1 VSTGRVLALDYG
13 TRRVGVAVSDP
24 LGISAQAH
32 SVLDGADPGLMGNI
46 SRLAAELGAERIVVG
61 LPLSLDG
68 SEGPAAAAVRRF
80 AAEVGAATGLPIE
93 LLDERFT
100 TVSADRVLVEAGLS
114 ERRRRGVR
122 DRVAAA
128 VLLQSYL
135 DGER

>member
-1 VSTGRVLALDYG
+1 VSSGRVLALDFG

-24 LGISAQAH
+24 LGISAQPH
-32 SVLDGADPGLMGNI
+32 SVLDGTDPGLMGI
-46 SRLAAELGAERIVVG
+46 IGRLAGDLAVERIVVG

-68 SEGPAAAAVRRF
+68 NEGPAAVAARRF
-80 AAEVGAATGLPIE
+80 AAEVAAATGLPVE

-100 TVSADRVLVEAGLS
+100 TVSAERVLVEAGLS
-114 ERRRRGVR
+114 GRRRRVVR

-135 DGER
+135 DGGR

>member
-1 VSTGRVLALDYG
+1 MSAGRVLALDFG

-24 LGISAQAH
+24 LGISGQPH
-32 SVLDGADPGLMGNI
+32 SVLDGADPGLMENI
-46 SRLAAELGAERIVVG
+46 GRLAADLGAERIVVG
-61 LPLSLDG
+61 LPLSLNG

-80 AAEVGAATGLPIE
+80 AGEVAAATGLPVE

-100 TVSADRVLVEAGLS
+100 TVSAERVLVEAGLPG
-114 ERRRRGVR
+114 RRRRRVR

-135 DGER
+135 DGRR

>member
-1 VSTGRVLALDYG
+1 VSSGRGRALDFG

-24 LGISAQAH
+24 LGISAQPH
-32 SVLDGADPGLMGNI
+32 SVLDGTDPGLMGI
-46 SRLAAELGAERIVVG
+46 IGRLAGDLAVERIVVG

-68 SEGPAAAAVRRF
+68 NEGPAAVAARRF
-80 AAEVGAATGLPIE
+80 AAEVAAATGLPVE

-100 TVSADRVLVEAGLS
+100 TVSAERVLVEAGLS
-114 ERRRRGVR
+114 GRRRRVVR

-135 DGER
+135 DGGR

>member
-1 VSTGRVLALDYG
+1 MTAGRVLALDYG

-24 LGISAQAH
+24 LGITAQAH
-32 SVLDGADPGLMGNI
+32 SVLDGAGPGLMGNI
-46 SRLAAELGAERIVVG
+46 SRLAAELGAERIVIG
-61 LPLSLDG
+61 LPVSLDG

-80 AAEVGAATGLPIE
+80 AAEVGAATGLPID

-100 TVSADRVLVEAGLS
+100 TVSAERVLVEAGLNG
-114 ERRRRGVR
+114 RRRREIR

-135 DGER
+135 DGGR

>member
-1 VSTGRVLALDYG
+1 MSGERVLALDFG

-24 LGISAQAH
+24 LGISAQPH
-32 SVLDGADPGLMGNI
+32 SILDGTDAGLMAAI
-46 SRLAAELGAERIVVG
+46 ASLAAESGAGRVVVG
-61 LPLSLDG
+61 LPVSLDG
-68 SEGPAAAAVRRF
+68 SEGPAAAAARHF
-80 AAEVGAATGLPIE
+80 AADVAAATGLPVQ

-100 TVSADRVLVEAGLS
+100 TVTAERVLVEAGLS
-114 ERRRRGVR
+114 GRRRRGVR

>member
-1 VSTGRVLALDYG
+1 VSPGRVLALDFG

-24 LGISAQAH
+24 LGISAQPH
-32 SVLDGADPGLMGNI
+32 SVLDGAAPGLMGDVG
-46 SRLAAELGAERIVVG
+46 RLAAELGAERIVVG

-68 SEGPAAAAVRRF
+68 SEGPAAAMARRF
-80 AAEVGAATGLPIE
+80 AAEVAAATGLPVE

-100 TVSADRVLVEAGLS
+100 TVSADRVLVEAGLP
-114 ERRRRGVR
+114 ERRRRQVR

-135 DGER
+135 DGGR

>member
-1 VSTGRVLALDYG
+1 MSAGRVLALDYG

-24 LGISAQAH
+24 LGISAQPH
-32 SVLDGADPGLMGNI
+32 SVLDGSGPGLMRDIG
-46 SRLAAELGAERIVVG
+46 RLAADLGVERIVVG
-61 LPLSLDG
+61 LPLSLNG
-68 SEGPAAAAVRRF
+68 SEGPSAAAARRF
-80 AAEVGAATGLPIE
+80 AAEVAAATGLPVE

-100 TVSADRVLVEAGLS
+100 TVSAERVLVEAGLS
-114 ERRRRGVR
+114 GRRRRGVR

>member
-46 SRLAAELGAERIVVG
+46 SRLATELGAERIVVG

-135 DGER
+135 DGGR